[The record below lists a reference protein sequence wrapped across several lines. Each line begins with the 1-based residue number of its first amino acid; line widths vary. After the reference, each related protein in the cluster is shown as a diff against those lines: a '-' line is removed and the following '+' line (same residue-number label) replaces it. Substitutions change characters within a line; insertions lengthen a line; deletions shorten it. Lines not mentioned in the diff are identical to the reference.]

1 MSTTPRHWP
10 YRIRSP
16 KDPDAVLDYQIDWSD
31 WLGDG
36 ESIAVA
42 DWAVT
47 GGTEDS
53 ATTTATT
60 ATIWLSGGTEGETI
74 SATCS
79 VTTDL
84 GRSDDRTL
92 ILRVAER

>member
-10 YRIRSP
+10 YRVRSP

-31 WLGDG
+31 WLGEG

-42 DWAVT
+42 DWVVT

-53 ATTTATT
+53 ATTTAKT
-60 ATIWLSGGTEGETI
+60 ATIWLSGGTEGEAI

-79 VTTDL
+79 VTTDI